1 MFSFIFFFGVLR
13 DLYFERDRIV
23 VHAFKR
29 RVLLSSRRM
38 NGPSHDG
45 IPAVVHVWLGGWGG
59 GWLERKRG
67 AFLRF
72 PNRDAPP
79 PSPSHLSK
87 AFCWLIGTNHLL
99 DGRM

>member
-59 GWLERKRG
+59 GAKGGGSRG
-67 AFLRF
+67 RGEHFCVFLF
-72 PNRDAPP
+72 
-79 PSPSHLSK
+79 LSRWIL
-87 AFCWLIGTNHLL
+87 CISVLHLL
-99 DGRM
+99 T